1 MVDVNLKSLTG
12 LRDRIAAREIS
23 PMEAVEASLGQI
35 RSTNPGIHAF
45 LTVCE
50 AEAMQ
55 AAREAEQLLDKG
67 GDLPPLL
74 GVPIAVKDAE
84 ATRGIRTS
92 FGSKFYRDHIPDR
105 DTVHVERLRAA
116 GAIIV
121 GKTNT
126 PEFTLLGET
135 TNLLGPD
142 CLNPCDPTRTS
153 GGSSGGSA
161 AAVAAGIVPLATGT
175 DTAGSIT
182 IPSAF
187 CGTFGIKPSHRS
199 IPVWPNWDDWPSL
212 YDVGPITN
220 SARDAALALDVTV
233 GFDPRDP
240 YARRIARSTAFTD
253 CLDKPLPR
261 LRIGWLGSHPDL
273 PVEPACRRA
282 VEKIAARLSLLGH
295 HVDEV
300 SLPVEP
306 PGAIIDIIG
315 CAYEYAARGFLLD
328 EAGAELHPETRD
340 MLERGRHISAS
351 QLLDAGSRRQR
362 IKSAFETYFES
373 FDILLAPVTACPAFP
388 LRMPPAVIDGRSVP
402 ENWIGF
408 SPFNMYANLTGG
420 PVATLPV
427 WPAEENGL
435 PLGVLV
441 FSAFGRDDLV
451 LRLCHGAETSLA
463 CCF

>member
-1 MVDVNLKSLTG
+1 MVDVNLRSLKD
-12 LRDRIAAREIS
+12 LRDLIVSRDIT
-23 PMEAVEASLGQI
+23 PLEAVEASLHQI
-35 RSTNPGIHAF
+35 EVQNPRLHAF

-55 AAREAEQLLDKG
+55 AARQAERLLDKG
-67 GDLPPLL
+67 GPLPPLL
-74 GVPIAVKDAE
+74 GVPIAIKDAE
-84 ATRGIRTS
+84 ATKGTRTT
-92 FGSKFYRDHIPDR
+92 FGSKFYGNHVPDR
-105 DTVHVERLRAA
+105 DTIHVERLRAA

-142 CLNPCDPTRTS
+142 CSNPCDPSRTS

-161 AAVAAGIVPLATGT
+161 AAIAAGIVPLATGT

-187 CGTFGIKPSHRS
+187 CGTFGIKPSHRA

-233 GFDPRDP
+233 GFDSRDP
-240 YARRIARSTAFTD
+240 YACRLQRSTAFTD
-253 CLDKPLPR
+253 GLDRPLPR
-261 LRIGWLGSHPDL
+261 LRIGWLVAHPDL
-273 PVEPACRRA
+273 PVEPACRAA
-282 VEKIAARLSLLGH
+282 VHKIAALLSRLGH

-300 SLPVEP
+300 SLPIEP
-306 PGAIIDIIG
+306 PGEIIDTIG
-315 CAYEYAARGFLLD
+315 CAYEYAKRGFLLD
-328 EAGAELHPETRD
+328 EDGAELHRETRHV
-340 MLERGRHISAS
+340 LERGRHITAT
-351 QLLDAGSRRQR
+351 QLLNAGYRRQR

-373 FDILLAPVTACPAFP
+373 FDILLAPATACRAFP
-388 LRMPPAVIDGRSVP
+388 LRTPPAVIDGCSVP
-402 ENWIGF
+402 EDWTGF

-427 WPAEENGL
+427 WSPEDGGL
-435 PLGVLV
+435 PVGVL
-441 FSAFGRDDLV
+441 FFGAFGRDDVV
-451 LRLCHGAETSLA
+451 LQLCHSVEGGPGY
-463 CCF
+463 